1 MHHYH
6 FIELTWNQY
15 YENTIKNFIINI
27 MHTDKQK
34 CFKWDTNKAII
45 KAGQFLQ
52 FSRKKKVEIRCTY
65 MWEN

>member
-1 MHHYH
+1 
-6 FIELTWNQY
+6 
-15 YENTIKNFIINI
+15 

-65 MWEN
+65 M